1 MGPLGAGVA
10 AVMLVAGTIIAFGAP
25 EGVVGTTPTAAGA
38 SCQDTWTG
46 AARTTDWNTA
56 TNWSTGVPDS
66 ADVHVCI
73 TGNAPVVLAGGSL
86 TVGELTILAGSSLT
100 IGTGVSSAT
109 AASLHVSSGLEND
122 GTLSLPSSRADDELT
137 LDGSVS
143 NMGTLVVGGTVTLGD
158 AAASSLTND
167 GTIGIAPRGLLTMGA
182 SSTIANE
189 SDGLLAFGVNGPPT
203 SASDYGRITNGTLS
217 LAGTVDQVFDDGFT
231 PAPDSEYAVVSGAW
245 SGDFTKVLNG
255 AKADYAHPGEIG
267 LSGGAS
273 AVVTSASL
281 TSSAPSGAPFGQAVQ
296 LTAAV
301 TPLTG
306 SGPSGFVTF
315 STGGL
320 VLGNAPLTT
329 DGGVTTAVLDV
340 PSLPLG
346 ASPVTARY
354 DGDVRFDASTSPVLT
369 QVVDPDPTSVTIA
382 PSTSSAEPGQ
392 PVTYTATVTSPAAG
406 TPTGTLSFTDDGS
419 PIAGCQSLALPP
431 SAPFQVTC
439 TESAGSIATHS
450 IVADFSG
457 DTHFT
462 AASAI
467 LAEPVTPMATTT
479 SAVVSPPAP
488 TYGQSVTL
496 TATVAPLSGAT
507 DPTGTVTFSVNGTS
521 LGSSMLSTAG
531 GATTASMLVTTLP
544 VGSDFVTA
552 TYAGATG
559 FLASSAAAA
568 HMLVGR
574 TLTSMDVLTSGSPS
588 LTSQPVT
595 FTATMFPASGSGE
608 TGVVTFFS
616 HGIAIGTSSVSNG
629 QATLSTTGLQ
639 PGTDPITASY
649 GGDPDFVGSVTQ
661 AVLDQVVN
669 PAAP

>member
-1 MGPLGAGVA
+1 
-10 AVMLVAGTIIAFGAP
+10 MLVAGTIIAFGAP

-73 TGNAPVVLAGGSL
+73 TGDAPVVLAGASL
-86 TVGELTILAGSSLT
+86 TVGELTIPAGSSLT

-122 GTLSLPSSRADDELT
+122 GTLSLPSSSAGNELT
-137 LDGSVS
+137 LEGSVS

-158 AAASSLTND
+158 AAASTLTND
-167 GTIGIAPRGLLTMGA
+167 GTIGIAPGGLVTMGA

-189 SDGLLAFGVNGPPT
+189 SDGLLVFGMNGPPA

-217 LAGTVDQVFDDGFT
+217 LAGTVDPVFDDGFT
-231 PAPDSEYAVVSGAW
+231 PAPDSEYAVVTGAVSGA
-245 SGDFTKVLNG
+245 FTKVLNG
-255 AKADYAHPGEIG
+255 AEADYSHPGEVG

-273 AVVTSASL
+273 AVATSASL
-281 TSSAPSGAPFGQAVQ
+281 TSSAPSGAPFGQGVQ

-346 ASPVTARY
+346 ASPITARY

-392 PVTYTATVTSPAAG
+392 PVTYTATVTAPAAG

-439 TESAGSIATHS
+439 TENAGSIATHS
-450 IVADFSG
+450 IVVDFSG
-457 DTHFT
+457 DAHLT

-467 LAEPVTPMATTT
+467 LAEPVTPMSTTT
-479 SAVVSPPAP
+479 SAVVSPQAP

-496 TATVAPLSGAT
+496 TATVAPISGAT

-521 LGSSMLSTAG
+521 LGSSLLSTAG

-568 HMLVGR
+568 HVLVGR
-574 TLTSMDVLTSGSPS
+574 TLTSMDILT
-588 LTSQPVT
+588 
-595 FTATMFPASGSGE
+595 
-608 TGVVTFFS
+608 
-616 HGIAIGTSSVSNG
+616 
-629 QATLSTTGLQ
+629 
-639 PGTDPITASY
+639 
-649 GGDPDFVGSVTQ
+649 
-661 AVLDQVVN
+661 
-669 PAAP
+669 